1 MDTTAG
7 RDIDPF
13 VVVAKLNDDDVL
25 LTPAQVAERLSV
37 SLAWVRDHSTRRK
50 PYLPVV
56 KIGGL
61 RRYPKSE
68 FERFINEQKSLTNS
82 VRVKC

>member
-7 RDIDPF
+7 KVIEPF
-13 VVVAKLNDDDVL
+13 VAKLNDDDVL
-25 LTPAQVAERLSV
+25 LTPAQVAVRLSV
-37 SLAWVRDHSTRRK
+37 SLAWGRDYSTRRK
-50 PYLPVV
+50 PFLPVIR
-56 KIGGL
+56 IGGL

-68 FERFINEQKSLTNS
+68 FERFISEQKSLTKN